1 MRTVSQIVKTYDSF
15 KEYWADAI
23 ALVNQTPVPALQ
35 HGYGMTAMEDNA
47 LIAWYG
53 DLLVKFGAVFA
64 ATQETMKSQAN
75 SLVAMQN
82 QLANIQLCMTVG
94 QQPPSHDYTTAQ
106 QQRTFPNHNKSNSG
120 SQSNSRGFPQ
130 QQTVNYGGTG
140 GGQQ

>member
-23 ALVNQTPVPALQ
+23 ALVNQTSVPASQ

-47 LIAWYG
+47 LVASYG
-53 DLLVKFGAVFA
+53 DSLVNFGAVFA
-64 ATQETMKSQAN
+64 AMQETMKSQAN

-82 QLANIQLCMTVG
+82 QLANIQLCMIVG
-94 QQPPSHDYTTAQ
+94 QQPPSRGYTTAQ
-106 QQRTFPNHNKSNSG
+106 QQRTFTNHNKSNSG
-120 SQSNSRGFPQ
+120 GQSNGRGFPQ
-130 QQTVNYGGTG
+130 QPTVNYGSTG